1 MAETKN
7 YSQDG
12 LAFIANKKPAVPGQ
26 SLTSN
31 PETPRPFEQ
40 APKYVELQPALDT
53 LFIQLTEPEAYRAI
67 VDLIDDG
74 NTISDVAQIILTMG
88 FQDGLWN
95 PDLMMILIEPTMYLI
110 MSLVEKAGR
119 LEYTIVRDDEDD
131 ANDSE
136 PEQEDIS
143 QLEKILVTAKNKAT
157 KNSKSVKMPS
167 TLAEKLDDLEVPKS
181 LLEKPEEEV
190 QE

>member
-26 SLTSN
+26 SLTNN

-40 APKYVELQPALDT
+40 APKFVELQPALDT

-67 VDLIDDG
+67 VDLVDGG
-74 NTISDVAQIILTMG
+74 NTISDVTQIILTMG

-131 ANDSE
+131 MNDSQ
-136 PEQEDIS
+136 PEEEDVS
-143 QLEKILVTAKNKAT
+143 QHERILVPAQHKANKT
-157 KNSKSVKMPS
+157 SKSVTMPS
-167 TLAEKLDDLEVPKS
+167 TLSEKLDDLEVPES
-181 LLEKPEEEV
+181 LLQKPQEEV
-190 QE
+190 QD

>member
-1 MAETKN
+1 
-7 YSQDG
+7 
-12 LAFIANKKPAVPGQ
+12 
-26 SLTSN
+26 
-31 PETPRPFEQ
+31 
-40 APKYVELQPALDT
+40 
-53 LFIQLTEPEAYRAI
+53 
-67 VDLIDDG
+67 
-74 NTISDVAQIILTMG
+74 LTMG

-136 PEQEDIS
+136 PEQEDVS